1 MGSDDVGL
9 TVAQMARTTGVSA
22 HTLRYYE
29 RVGLLR
35 PVVRTAGKQRRYRD
49 SDVEW
54 VAFLLRLRQTGMPI
68 AQMREYADLRHR
80 GDATKRSRLDLLEAH
95 QLALRDRIAELR
107 AHERA
112 LSDKISVYRQ
122 ALPVLD
128 QDEEERQEP

>member
-1 MGSDDVGL
+1 VSSDDPGL

-35 PVVRTAGKQRRYRD
+35 PVTRTAGQQRRYRD

-68 AQMREYADLRHR
+68 AQIREYADLRHQ
-80 GDATKRSRLDLLEAH
+80 GDATTRSRLDLLEAH
-95 QLALRDRIAELR
+95 QLTLRDRIAELR

-112 LSDKISVYRQ
+112 LSDKIGIYRR
-122 ALPVLD
+122 ALDPTD
-128 QDEEERQEP
+128 AEEERQEP

>member
-1 MGSDDVGL
+1 MSTDDAGL
-9 TVAQMARTTGVSA
+9 TVAQMAWTTGMSP

-49 SDVEW
+49 TDVEW

-68 AQMREYADLRHR
+68 AQMRESADLRHR
-80 GDATKRSRLDLLEAH
+80 GDATTHSRLALLEAH
-95 QLALRDRIAELR
+95 QWALHERITELR

-112 LSDKISVYRQ
+112 LDEKIGVYRR
-122 ALPVLD
+122 ALD
-128 QDEEERQEP
+128 ATDRDDEGRQDS

>member
-1 MGSDDVGL
+1 MSP
-9 TVAQMARTTGVSA
+9 

-35 PVVRTAGKQRRYRD
+35 PVERTTGNQRRYRD

-80 GDATKRSRLDLLEAH
+80 GDATTRSRLDLLEAH
-95 QLALRDRIAELR
+95 QRALRDRITELR

-112 LSDKISVYRQ
+112 LDDKIGVYRRT
-122 ALPVLD
+122 LD
-128 QDEEERQEP
+128 PTDRDHEGRQEP